1 MPTFDGTGPQGQG
14 PMTGRGMGRCAAGRR
29 FGFGCGRG
37 IKRGLGRFFNGGQA
51 WSKEDLEEYKQ
62 ALQEELEDVE
72 KELKEPEKSQV

>member
-1 MPTFDGTGPQGQG
+1 MPAFDGTGPQGQG
-14 PMTGRGMGRCAAGRR
+14 PMTGRR